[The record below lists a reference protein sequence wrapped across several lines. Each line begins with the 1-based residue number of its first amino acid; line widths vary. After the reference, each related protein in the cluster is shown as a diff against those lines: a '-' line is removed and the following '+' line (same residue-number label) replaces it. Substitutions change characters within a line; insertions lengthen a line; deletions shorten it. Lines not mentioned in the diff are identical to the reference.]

1 MLSRLIRPILK
12 LNVKQ
17 QLILLFLIMISPILF
32 LNIYG
37 NMKAEQI
44 LKRHVTN
51 AYVELNKQ
59 NFTIINRDIDTVNK
73 ITTTVIQNPL
83 IQQINMTGSDT
94 ILERV
99 KRYETI
105 EKLLV
110 SYSQGAERGDGIY
123 YSLYIYDPED
133 YYFLHP
139 ISHRLRRRGYIS
151 FPKRKSPIGSRRLS
165 RKRVADL

>member
-1 MLSRLIRPILK
+1 MLSRLIRLIRK
-12 LNVKQ
+12 LSVKQ
-17 QLILLFLIMISPILF
+17 QLILLFLIMISPIFF
-32 LNIYG
+32 LNIFG
-37 NMKAEQI
+37 NLKAEQI

-83 IQQINMTGSDT
+83 IQQMNMTGSDT

-110 SYSQGAERGDGIY
+110 SYSQGLNVVMASITPFIY
-123 YSLYIYDPED
+123 TIRMIIT
-133 YYFLHP
+133 FLLP
-139 ISHRLRRRGYIS
+139 IFHRLRRREFIS
-151 FPKRKSPIGSRRLS
+151 FLKSKSLTGLRRLFR
-165 RKRVADL
+165 RKDAAR

>member
-1 MLSRLIRPILK
+1 
-12 LNVKQ
+12 
-17 QLILLFLIMISPILF
+17 
-32 LNIYG
+32 
-37 NMKAEQI
+37 MKAEQI

-83 IQQINMTGSDT
+83 IQQINMSGSDT

-110 SYSQGAERGDGIY
+110 SYSQGLNVVTASITPSIY
-123 YSLYIYDPED
+123 TI
-133 YYFLHP
+133 
-139 ISHRLRRRGYIS
+139 
-151 FPKRKSPIGSRRLS
+151 
-165 RKRVADL
+165 RVIITFCSQFSTG